1 MSALEQAIATLE
13 TLGDP
18 QQTAAQA
25 AEHKVDRPYFGV
37 SNPALDAMSKD
48 LRADL
53 ELDDRITLAD
63 ALWQSNGH
71 EPRVLAAKL
80 LTQARL
86 RPDDTRAWDL
96 IASWVPDLDT
106 SAIADQVCTAG
117 QKRLVWEPKR
127 IDQLEPWT
135 EAEHMWTRRATLL
148 MTLPWTK
155 QNHPKPEEQHARD
168 RILGWAAL
176 YTKDHDWFIQKAISQ
191 WLRELAK
198 HDTARVV
205 EFLEEFGDAM
215 KPFARKEAS
224 RTLSPLL

>member
-1 MSALEQAIATLE
+1 MSTLEHVIATLE
-13 TLGDP
+13 TLGD
-18 QQTAAQA
+18 AQKA
-25 AEHKVDRPYFGV
+25 SAMQAEHKIERRYFGV
-37 SNPALDAMSKD
+37 APPALDTMSKD
-48 LRADL
+48 IRAEL
-53 ELDDRITLAD
+53 SLDDRISLAD
-63 ALWQSNGH
+63 RLWQTNAH
-71 EPRVLAAKL
+71 EARVLAAKL

-86 RPDDTRAWDL
+86 RPDDTRAWDI

-117 QKRLVWEPKR
+117 QKRLVWDPKR
-127 IDQLEPWT
+127 LEQLEPWT
-135 EAEHMWTRRATLL
+135 ESEHMWTRRAALL
-148 MTLPWTK
+148 MTLPWSK
-155 QNHPKPEEQHARD
+155 QNHPKPEEQQARD

-176 YTKDHDWFIQKAISQ
+176 YTKDHDWFMQKAISL

-224 RTLSPLL
+224 RTISPLL